1 MIGNEHE
8 IVLFFTRLRSPS
20 VLTSSASSQLGSR
33 SLRDIPDEYSGSQV
47 ISQSSNSGQL
57 KIPISLLLQNFPF
70 QHHEEGREFLI
81 CFPTGSSPGSPKEGW
96 SAAFR
101 HSSSRFSLPAEV
113 GRKTQKNIGLL
124 PAWSCCNFLF
134 VDYCYFPGCPS
145 FAVCHAGPPMAV
157 PMSLLDGSRGASLL
171 HSLLTLILFTYP
183 VTSCYSRP
191 LT

>member
-1 MIGNEHE
+1 MIENEHE
-8 IVLFFTRLRSPS
+8 IVLFFTRLCSPS

-81 CFPTGSSPGSPKEGW
+81 CFPTGSSPGSPEEDW
-96 SAAFR
+96 SEAFR

-113 GRKTQKNIGLL
+113 GRKTPGAVVISSLLITAASQAVPLL
-124 PAWSCCNFLF
+124 PLPCRLSDGRAHEF
-134 VDYCYFPGCPS
+134 VRGLS
-145 FAVCHAGPPMAV
+145 
-157 PMSLLDGSRGASLL
+157 GASFL